1 MKKTT
6 LLITL
11 IGAFAAGCYSVNT
24 VQNTDTTAQVHPV
37 ADRRIVWDETLAGKL
52 DIGTIIESNVGGL
65 RKIEVPLTNRY
76 AYQQDLVYQFVW
88 TDQTG
93 MTVDTGN
100 SWHRVSL
107 QAHETSSI
115 SEVAPTPA
123 AHDFVVKFQET
134 KFHQGIF

>member
-76 AYQQDLVYQFVW
+76 AYQQDLVYQFDW
-88 TDQTG
+88 EL
-93 MTVDTGN
+93 M
-100 SWHRVSL
+100 
-107 QAHETSSI
+107 ASSI
-115 SEVAPTPA
+115 PA
-123 AHDFVVKFQET
+123 SSRNKLHLRSRT
-134 KFHQGIF
+134 NTCRTRLRC